1 SPGIGLP
8 FIVALVSGI
17 LYFAPLYIEGFAA
30 NWEILLFIIGV
41 ILLLLEIFVIP
52 GFGVAGIAGIVL
64 LVCSFAFSMVPNE
77 SFDFSMMPPNFLF
90 RSFLLVILSIVGAII
105 LSVLFGKSILNSKAF
120 KRLVLAD
127 RSEERRVGKECE
139 S

>member
-1 SPGIGLP
+1 
-8 FIVALVSGI
+8 
-17 LYFAPLYIEGFAA
+17 
-30 NWEILLFIIGV
+30 
-41 ILLLLEIFVIP
+41 
-52 GFGVAGIAGIVL
+52 
-64 LVCSFAFSMVPNE
+64 MVPNE

-127 RSEERRVGKECE
+127 EQASSQGYVSSTFDNEVLGKEGLQE
-139 S
+139 PVWGHSGKVRLDGNWLVGEGWGVDIEKME

>member
-1 SPGIGLP
+1 
-8 FIVALVSGI
+8 
-17 LYFAPLYIEGFAA
+17 
-30 NWEILLFIIGV
+30 
-41 ILLLLEIFVIP
+41 
-52 GFGVAGIAGIVL
+52 
-64 LVCSFAFSMVPNE
+64 MVPNE

-127 RSEERRVGKECE
+127 EQASSQVYVSSTFDNEVLGKEGVARTDLRASGKVE
-139 S
+139 IDGKWFDAVALGGYIEKGTTVQVERHENYNLFVRKKFEV